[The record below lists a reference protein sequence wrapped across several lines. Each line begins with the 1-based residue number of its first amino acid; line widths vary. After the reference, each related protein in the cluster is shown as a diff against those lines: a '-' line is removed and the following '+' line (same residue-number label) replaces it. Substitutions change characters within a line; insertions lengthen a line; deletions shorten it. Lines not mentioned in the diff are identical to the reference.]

1 MCKCFYCTFGTSASI
16 EYLITVLL
24 LHIWCKFFY
33 CIKCANCTFG
43 SSVAIALNVQVFL
56 LQRPHHPSSPFPS
69 DCTRLATFIRDQNH
83 QNTPTSVLSSKLSQ
97 FFDTFSRLT
106 QILYIRRIYQ
116 LSSERR
122 DVTNFN
128 FFHFQV
134 HHTTPS
140 TPQYTLVHPSL
151 LKNERWQKIDLYSAR
166 PKCGFE
172 SPLRRIELS
181 WAAGKLPHFRSR
193 LVRDISRWQENRIS
207 PIPRL
212 NICHPP
218 CILTLTSPNMQLWWW
233 YDHLCDRWK

>member
-1 MCKCFYCTFGTSASI
+1 MYKFSSYTFGASA
-16 EYLITVLL
+16 
-24 LHIWCKFFY
+24 
-33 CIKCANCTFG
+33 
-43 SSVAIALNVQVFL
+43 AIALNVQVLL

-106 QILYIRRIYQ
+106 QILYICRIYQ

-151 LKNERWQKIDLYSAR
+151 LKNERWQKHWSVLCSWKNVALKVR
-166 PKCGFE
+166 WGE
-172 SPLRRIELS
+172 SS
-181 WAAGKLPHFRSR
+181 WVGPRASC
-193 LVRDISRWQENRIS
+193 RIS
-207 PIPRL
+207 AHVSSEIF
-212 NICHPP
+212 HG
-218 CILTLTSPNMQLWWW
+218 
-233 YDHLCDRWK
+233 DRKIGFLQSQDWIFAIHHVYLLSHIA

>member
-1 MCKCFYCTFGTSASI
+1 MYKLSSHTFGANAS
-16 EYLITVLL
+16 
-24 LHIWCKFFY
+24 
-33 CIKCANCTFG
+33 
-43 SSVAIALNVQVFL
+43 IALNVQVFL
-56 LQRPHHPSSPFPS
+56 LQRPHLPSSPFPS

-106 QILYIRRIYQ
+106 QILYLCRIYQ

-151 LKNERWQKIDLYSAR
+151 LKNERWQKNWSVLCSSKMWLWKPAEANR
-166 PKCGFE
+166 V
-172 SPLRRIELS
+172 ELGRGQV
-181 WAAGKLPHFRSR
+181 AAFP
-193 LVRDISRWQENRIS
+193 
-207 PIPRL
+207 
-212 NICHPP
+212 
-218 CILTLTSPNMQLWWW
+218 LTSRPRYFTVTGKSDFSNPKIEYLPSTV
-233 YDHLCDRWK
+233 YTYSHIA